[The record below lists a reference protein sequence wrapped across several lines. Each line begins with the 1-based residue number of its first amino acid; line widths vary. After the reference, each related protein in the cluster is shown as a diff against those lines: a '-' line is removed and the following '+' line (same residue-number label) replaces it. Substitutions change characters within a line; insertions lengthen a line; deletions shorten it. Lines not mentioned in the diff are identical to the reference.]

1 MIECLPQM
9 GLMLGHLGDLGHSS
23 REGTGTGKKKQTLP
37 VGFAVNDVPLE
48 SRIQLD
54 FTPKNC
60 FLARPPTSI
69 DNWLITVLELVY
81 IYIHT
86 YEL

>member
-1 MIECLPQM
+1 M

-23 REGTGTGKKKQTLP
+23 REGTGTEKKQTPP

-54 FTPKNC
+54 FTQKTLLLGSSPHQY
-60 FLARPPTSI
+60 
-69 DNWLITVLELVY
+69 W
-81 IYIHT
+81 
-86 YEL
+86 